1 MLVNE
6 DEIVELKVDEG
17 PKNIINHCFVF
28 RFVQPQKKPRCQ
40 GKASINNNQ
49 QQTNVIIN
57 EEQIK
62 GEERIVIYTLVF
74 YGKSLMMNY
83 VFHMLGFKRI

>member
-1 MLVNE
+1 M
-6 DEIVELKVDEG
+6 
-17 PKNIINHCFVF
+17 
-28 RFVQPQKKPRCQ
+28 
-40 GKASINNNQ
+40 
-49 QQTNVIIN
+49 NVIIN

-62 GEERIVIYTLVF
+62 GKEKIVIYTFVF